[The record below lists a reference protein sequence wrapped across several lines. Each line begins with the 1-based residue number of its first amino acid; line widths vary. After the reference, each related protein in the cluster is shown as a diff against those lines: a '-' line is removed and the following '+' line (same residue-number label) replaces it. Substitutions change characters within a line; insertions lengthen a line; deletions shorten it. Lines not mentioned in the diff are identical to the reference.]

1 MFHERALEH
10 VQTDQ
15 SYFQNLPNFR
25 GVMLT
30 NQTNISH
37 TNNVYNIVYQGRES
51 NTPNLEN
58 VIRQV
63 HKITG
68 TTSASDIPRQT
79 PSRITTVSE
88 PITPITT
95 AAVTPVEV
103 SEPVVRNPAKCKYQ
117 KKVYS
122 SKDRTF
128 RSKRNINYN

>member
-1 MFHERALEH
+1 
-10 VQTDQ
+10 
-15 SYFQNLPNFR
+15 
-25 GVMLT
+25 MLT

-37 TNNVYNIVYQGRES
+37 INNVYNIVYQGRES

-117 KKVYS
+117 KKRYIHQ
-122 SKDRTF
+122 RTALLEV
-128 RSKRNINYN
+128 REILIIIDIGPHYLCITCT

>member
-1 MFHERALEH
+1 
-10 VQTDQ
+10 
-15 SYFQNLPNFR
+15 
-25 GVMLT
+25 MLT

-37 TNNVYNIVYQGRES
+37 INNVYNIVYQGRES

-103 SEPVVRNPAKCKYQ
+103 SEPVARNPAKLKYQ
-117 KKVYS
+117 KKRYIHQ
-122 SKDRTF
+122 RTALLEV
-128 RSKRNINYN
+128 REILIIIDIGPHYLCITCT